1 MHKFVFETLTFYAFL
16 RQLQRVRRVK
26 WMKGAFMDDPKP
38 TPTTQVPEPDFH
50 GGYDHSGIVN
60 GRNNPAQQD
69 SAPNHDQRGGS
80 DGSK

>member
-1 MHKFVFETLTFYAFL
+1 
-16 RQLQRVRRVK
+16 
-26 WMKGAFMDDPKP
+26 MDDPKP

-60 GRNNPAQQD
+60 DRNNPAQQD